1 MSIVQLSRFLS
12 FSLCESF
19 DILSNLFR
27 FVKNFFIFLFC
38 PFRFPFGPLQS
49 TACIDYHISSALSTT
64 FFICFSSASSSLFP
78 SQLSG
83 RSASA
88 SPAVLNSCGFK
99 VLSSATVAILSPQ
112 KGIVNVFSIFYLF
125 QTIHTILTL
134 SHSQNKRLEIRS
146 SLHWTYHIYF
156 CFLIVITLVTA
167 FSHTPNRSDLPHDTT
182 TFPLFHAG

>member
-12 FSLCESF
+12 FFLRDSF

-38 PFRFPFGPLQS
+38 PLRFPFGPFQA
-49 TACIDYHISSALSTT
+49 TAYIDYHISSALSTT

-99 VLSSATVAILSPQ
+99 VLSSAAGAILSPLE
-112 KGIVNVFSIFYLF
+112 GIVNVFSIFYLF

-134 SHSQNKRLEIRS
+134 SSSQNSGLEILS
-146 SLHWTYHIYF
+146 SCSSNRVYLLLLSGHHRPCHNELTYSQSIG
-156 CFLIVITLVTA
+156 
-167 FSHTPNRSDLPHDTT
+167 STT
-182 TFPLFHAG
+182 